1 MRDFRSVIHIIGLL
15 LCIEAIAMTIPMITD
30 LIYKNEDWDEFLLS
44 SLITFFIGLVLYY
57 SFRKEKIIIKVRQ
70 AFVLTFLSWIV
81 IAIFASIPFVFT
93 SSNLNYSDSF
103 FESTRSFNSIGT
115 VIMSPSPP

>member
-44 SLITFFIGLVLYY
+44 SLITFFIGLVLYF
-57 SFRKEKIIIKVRQ
+57 SFRKKKIIIKVRQ

-81 IAIFASIPFVFT
+81 IAIFASIPLFSLDSPFT
-93 SSNLNYSDSF
+93 STKLN
-103 FESTRSFNSIGT
+103 
-115 VIMSPSPP
+115 